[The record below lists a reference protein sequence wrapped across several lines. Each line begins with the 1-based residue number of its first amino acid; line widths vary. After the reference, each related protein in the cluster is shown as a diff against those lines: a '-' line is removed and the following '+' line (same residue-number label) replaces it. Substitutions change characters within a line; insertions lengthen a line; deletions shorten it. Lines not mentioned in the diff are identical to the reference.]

1 MKCDFH
7 GFWSIAVLLSSTA
20 WTYKCM
26 FCDVEPY
33 SKVYKEDSM
42 SQKLEVWFLEMK
54 KIFLPDAEEAVRL
67 PLLNGKG
74 IFRKV
79 TSSTCDL
86 LTNVWKNISFLWFA
100 GRCLEKCILLF
111 QKHSICNMMNWVWII
126 FVYCSNDLC
135 RNGEKL
141 LIRYSTDANSFSVF

>member
-1 MKCDFH
+1 
-7 GFWSIAVLLSSTA
+7 
-20 WTYKCM
+20 
-26 FCDVEPY
+26 
-33 SKVYKEDSM
+33 
-42 SQKLEVWFLEMK
+42 MK

-111 QKHSICNMMNWVWII
+111 QKHSICNMMN
-126 FVYCSNDLC
+126 
-135 RNGEKL
+135 
-141 LIRYSTDANSFSVF
+141 